1 MTLRMARPMQRKGT
15 SLRYFRERI
24 PKDVL
29 SKARGLLLT
38 VPIGGEII
46 SKRITEN
53 AVEVSFSLRSRGP
66 AETKQRQAEA
76 QAYLHSIWQGL
87 RDGPRQLSHKQI
99 LALAGE
105 AYRRFTAMADEPG
118 PAEIWSTLVEINDA
132 ALADP
137 SRSPFNIG
145 PKAIPL
151 EQWVGPTADE
161 LLAEHSMVV
170 DQATRAR
177 LLVAITEA
185 VSSAARHLGRNA
197 NADYR
202 PDPEADK
209 FPAFDAPSPTS
220 IPLPSVTITG
230 LFGAWWKKAE
240 ARGKSASTF
249 ASYGHTI
256 RQFVA
261 LLGHDDALKVTPRDV
276 IAFRDFRLAQISPRT
291 GRGMSAK
298 TVNHSDLAALK
309 TVFNWAARDL
319 IIPSNPAHGVKADD
333 DDLPQ
338 NRDKDFT
345 AEETTAI
352 LTHALK
358 VTRVGKEHVK
368 TVAAKRWVPWLLAY
382 SGARVGE
389 MLQLR
394 KQDVRIKEGVWTL
407 LITPDAGKV
416 KNKRAREVPI
426 HEHLIELGLIDFVD
440 AAAAGPL
447 FVTPG
452 EGGDVLGP
460 LNGVE
465 NRVREFVRE
474 VVSDPNVAPNHAW
487 RHLFKSVGREAAI
500 QDVVLDAIC
509 GHASVTVGRKYG
521 RVTLKT
527 KADALAKFPRFV
539 TA

>member
-15 SLRYFRERI
+15 SLKYFRERI

-29 SKARGLLLT
+29 PKARGLLLA
-38 VPIGGEII
+38 VPIGGETI
-46 SKRITEN
+46 SKRISPS
-53 AVEVSFSLRSRGP
+53 AVEVTISLRSRSP
-66 AETKQRQAEA
+66 AETKLRQAEA
-76 QAYLHSIWQGL
+76 QAYLHSVWRGL

-99 LALAGE
+99 VALAGE

-132 ALADP
+132 ALAGP
-137 SRSPFNIG
+137 HRSPFHIG

-185 VSSAARHLGRNA
+185 VSSAARQLGRHA
-197 NADYR
+197 AHDYR

-209 FPAFDAPSPTS
+209 FPAFDAPPVISGP
-220 IPLPSVTITG
+220 PPSVTVTG
-230 LFGAWWKKAE
+230 LFEAWWAKAK
-240 ARGKSASTF
+240 ARGKTASTF
-249 ASYGHTI
+249 ASYSHTI

-261 LLGHDDALKVTPRDV
+261 LLGHDDALRVTPRDV
-276 IAFRDFRLAQISPRT
+276 VAFRDFRLAQINPRS

-298 TVNHSDLAALK
+298 TFNHSDLAALK

-319 IIPSNPAHGVKADD
+319 IIPSNPAQGVKADAD
-333 DDLPQ
+333 NLPQ
-338 NRDKDFT
+338 NREKDFT
-345 AEETTAI
+345 AEEATAI
-352 LTHALK
+352 LTHALNA
-358 VTRVGKEHVK
+358 TRGREYAK
-368 TVAAKRWVPWLLAY
+368 TFAAKKWVPWLCAY

-407 LITPDAGKV
+407 FITPQAGTV
-416 KNKRAREVPI
+416 KNKKAREVPL
-426 HEHLIELGLIDFVD
+426 HEHLIELGFTDFVE
-440 AAAAGPL
+440 AVSAGPL

-452 EGGDVLGP
+452 ADGNITGP

-474 VVSDPNVAPNHAW
+474 VVADPDVAPNHAW
-487 RHLFKSVGREAAI
+487 RHLFKTVGVEADI
-500 QDVVLDAIC
+500 QERVLDAIC
-509 GHASVTVGRKYG
+509 GHASATVSRKYG
-521 RVTLKT
+521 RVTLRA